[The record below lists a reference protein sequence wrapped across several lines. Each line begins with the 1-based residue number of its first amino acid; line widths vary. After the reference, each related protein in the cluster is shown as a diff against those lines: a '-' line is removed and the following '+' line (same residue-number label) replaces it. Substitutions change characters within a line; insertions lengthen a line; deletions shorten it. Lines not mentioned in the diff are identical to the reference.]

1 MAQISDREKGLIS
14 AYLDGQVSARERA
27 AVERLLQSSPQAR
40 QELADLRQ
48 LRTTLQS
55 LPVRKAPHNFTL
67 TRAMAQEQRM
77 PRSIPLLRLS
87 SVLSAVLMAFLFIFQ
102 LGPRV
107 VPTAM
112 APAADSAV
120 LESYQAPAAE
130 EAYNAAPIIVWNQG
144 GMGGGGGGDGSNVV
158 GMGGAGGSGLPG
170 APEALPI
177 PPELATEPLAPDQT
191 AKDGPGPTPTPID
204 TARELQPTPEPTPEP
219 EVQALAAEPAAT
231 SGEDTILGVNGTE
244 AGQWLYTEGAAS
256 NAVPETSNPLTGFIW
271 TQVALGAAA
280 FGTGLAAIL
289 LTRKFRRG

>member
-1 MAQISDREKGLIS
+1 MAQISDQEKGLIS

-48 LRTTLQS
+48 LQTTLHS
-55 LPVRKAPHNFTL
+55 LPRRKAPHNFIL

-87 SVLSAVLMAFLFIFQ
+87 SVLSALLMVFLFIFQ

-112 APAADSAV
+112 APAADTAV
-120 LESYQAPAAE
+120 LEAAQAPAAQE
-130 EAYNAAPIIVWNQG
+130 SGSAAPIIVWNQG
-144 GMGGGGGGDGSNVV
+144 GMGGGGGGDVV

-170 APEALPI
+170 APEAQPI
-177 PPELATEPLAPDQT
+177 PPELAAEPLAPDQT
-191 AKDGPGPTPTPID
+191 AKAGPGPTPTPAD
-204 TARELQPTPEPTPEP
+204 GARETLPTPEPN
-219 EVQALAAEPAAT
+219 EVQALTAEEPAAT
-231 SGEDTILGVNGTE
+231 SGENTILGVNSPE
-244 AGQWLYTEGAAS
+244 AGQWLYTNGPAA
-256 NAVPETSNPLTGFIW
+256 NYAAEPSNPLTGFIW

-280 FGTGLAAIL
+280 FGTGLTAIL